1 MGMYGLFLL
10 RILRGRAARAGLHS
24 FCMMIRRIGYC
35 FPCRER
41 CIVLRCCHV
50 ARCTSGARRH
60 GGFARRVGLLA
71 GSSRR
76 SLREC
81 ACHLF
86 GGRLYGIVL
95 CRGCLRGN
103 GFLTGYRIRAALLRR
118 RTMMI
123 AVCVRRCIDIGRIA
137 ASARAGRC
145 AWLGIPAAATRLT
158 TVPADGMRCIGYQ
171 RAHNHHRHCAG
182 ETAA

>member
-1 MGMYGLFLL
+1 MYGLFLL
-10 RILRGRAARAGLHS
+10 RILHDRAAHDRLRSSCG
-24 FCMMIRRIGYC
+24 MIRRTGRGFCCRGRCIALWRCHMTLRASGAGRHGC
-35 FPCRER
+35 FPR
-41 CIVLRCCHV
+41 
-50 ARCTSGARRH
+50 G
-60 GGFARRVGLLA
+60 VGLLA
-71 GSSRR
+71 SSGRR

-81 ACHLF
+81 TCHLF
-86 GGRLYGIVL
+86 CGGLYSIRLR
-95 CRGCLRGN
+95 RGSLHGN
-103 GFLTGYRIRAALLRR
+103 RFLTGCRACAALLRR

-171 RAHNHHRHCAG
+171 RAHNHHRHRAG
-182 ETAA
+182 EPAA